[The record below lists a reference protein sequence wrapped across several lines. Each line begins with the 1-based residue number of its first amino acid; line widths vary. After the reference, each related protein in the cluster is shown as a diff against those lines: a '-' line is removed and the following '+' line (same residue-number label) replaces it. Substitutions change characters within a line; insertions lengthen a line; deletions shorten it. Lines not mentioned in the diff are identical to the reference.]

1 MALICAL
8 VVGLALLQPSHASP
22 RTIEWVRS
30 RHFDSRLGPQTP
42 TSATRKTAAPPT
54 RPILALR
61 GGADRRSKSERRRR
75 AVVTQE
81 DSFFARFGEVSLPS
95 FDTLPSRSRVVD
107 ALLAGVGLAGSFAAM
122 GALEQKLSC
131 KLVVAPML
139 ASGII
144 FFSPATPPSPKG
156 ILSGTIGCATLSA
169 TVLTLLSNRVSV
181 ATAQGCA
188 AASLLMWYKATSS
201 IFPPASALCL
211 LMNGGP
217 SAASF
222 KFVANTWLAGHAC
235 LYAGALATGVA
246 RTGAR
251 EAIAAARLRSMGGL
265 STAELK
271 AAFDAFDIDKA
282 GTLDVSELKV
292 ALKSLG
298 IDVSLRD
305 CERMIESVDESG
317 DGVLDFK
324 EFSAICRCVAVARTP
339 APPAGHQPSRLFT
352 SSSDAHPCAGRS
364 RSDARRY

>member
-1 MALICAL
+1 
-8 VVGLALLQPSHASP
+8 
-22 RTIEWVRS
+22 
-30 RHFDSRLGPQTP
+30 
-42 TSATRKTAAPPT
+42 
-54 RPILALR
+54 
-61 GGADRRSKSERRRR
+61 
-75 AVVTQE
+75 
-81 DSFFARFGEVSLPS
+81 
-95 FDTLPSRSRVVD
+95 
-107 ALLAGVGLAGSFAAM
+107 
-122 GALEQKLSC
+122 
-131 KLVVAPML
+131 ML

-235 LYAGALATGVA
+235 LYAGAVATGVA

-324 EFSAICRCVAVARTP
+324 EFSAICR
-339 APPAGHQPSRLFT
+339 
-352 SSSDAHPCAGRS
+352 
-364 RSDARRY
+364 

>member
-324 EFSAICRCVAVARTP
+324 EFTAICR
-339 APPAGHQPSRLFT
+339 
-352 SSSDAHPCAGRS
+352 
-364 RSDARRY
+364 